1 MKEVRFFVADMAG
14 NLSVE
19 GLIVSSVR
27 NPRKLKLDK
36 FHGTS
41 SCCFV
46 FTADL
51 KIIIL

>member
-1 MKEVRFFVADMAG
+1 MKEIRFLVADMAG
-14 NLSVE
+14 NLLVE
-19 GLIVSSVR
+19 GLTVGSVT